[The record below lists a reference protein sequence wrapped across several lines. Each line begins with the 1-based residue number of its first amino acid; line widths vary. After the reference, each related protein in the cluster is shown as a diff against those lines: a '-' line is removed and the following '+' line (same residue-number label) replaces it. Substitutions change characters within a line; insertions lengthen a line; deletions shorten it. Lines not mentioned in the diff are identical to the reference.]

1 MSEFTLLQDL
11 QKEIEN
17 IKDELAQ
24 MRAREQDQFVTSTKL
39 AEIMGC
45 TRKTICLKIQS
56 GEIYAT
62 RKLGDPRIPM
72 SQFYKSDPVDLLKR
86 KPERLRKAAGAE
98 SMKSLVFS
106 ER

>member
-1 MSEFTLLQDL
+1 MQEELQEL
-11 QKEIEN
+11 HKEIAV

-24 MRAREQDQFVTSTKL
+24 MQARNQERFVSPVEL

-45 TRKTICLKIQS
+45 SRNTISNKLKS
-56 GEIYAT
+56 GDIYAT

-72 SQFYKSDPVDLLKR
+72 SQFYKTDPVDLLKR
-86 KPERLRKAAGAE
+86 KTERPRKAAGAE
-98 SMKSLVFS
+98 TMENLIFG